1 MTINIPQH
9 YKQNLYSFFVS
20 QAVCSNEH
28 CQWLKFQHSQK
39 KASVTPLKD
48 DLSVYYM
55 YNMKCS
61 FLLKYEWQYQVHFYL
76 MWLSSF
82 FLSSRL
88 LFKHVIELS
97 LLPVTLSFIF
107 FPDLLLWQLN
117 TKHCTLYTSKNICM
131 ETLPNNFNWAKDCQ
145 WHCVMSC
152 NVPWDIPLSIHFNLG
167 HKKCIR
173 VHFTKGGCQT

>member
-1 MTINIPQH
+1 MSINIPQH

-20 QAVCSNEH
+20 QALCSNEH

-48 DLSVYYM
+48 DLSVYYT
-55 YNMKCS
+55 MKCS
-61 FLLKYEWQYQVHFYL
+61 FLLKYEWEYQVHFYL

-82 FLSSRL
+82 FFHQDSYL
-88 LFKHVIELS
+88 IELS

-117 TKHCTLYTSKNICM
+117 TKHCTLYTSRNICM

-152 NVPWDIPLSIHFNLG
+152 NVPWDIPHFNLG

-173 VHFTKGGCQT
+173 VHFTTGGCQT